1 MPMKAAQSLT
11 DETGRQKHELGGADG
26 AVASFIIAGFC
37 GPRRVRQ
44 GMHLQQCMGTDARN
58 LTSSDWLSC
67 AVASV
72 GSLWGF
78 KGSLTE
84 ASIARSSAHASLGL
98 NGKASKWCP
107 VHFEM

>member
-11 DETGRQKHELGGADG
+11 GETGRQKHELGGADG

-44 GMHLQQCMGTDARN
+44 GMHLQQSMGTGARN
-58 LTSSDWLSC
+58 FTSSDGLSC

-72 GSLWGF
+72 GSL
-78 KGSLTE
+78 
-84 ASIARSSAHASLGL
+84 
-98 NGKASKWCP
+98 
-107 VHFEM
+107 